1 MFNWI
6 RTKYQDMQISM
17 SFPAYEAAA
26 RDAHDA
32 TARRQFST
40 HDINREIIRLMTIP
54 HQEMQVR
61 YLEPIAQLGST
72 LTMLTAEF
80 ATYRENI
87 NILERSYKSE
97 LDPLYVKMD
106 ELRDRK
112 TTIMAEKSEAHDD
125 MNQARSDIDSWHAH
139 SSGTFFGNG
148 GKALPN
154 HSLFGQ
160 SFGDLDG
167 YKSDREAAY
176 DEIERCGNE
185 IGVVKT
191 RMDQL
196 GNEIAGIK
204 ADRQRMFDL
213 RKQGRRSSDLK
224 RIASFIA
231 MRIGQLEDE
240 RRQMDAERAIFL
252 EAARQRTG
260 VVVLESTL
268 TTIIAKR
275 NEFIG
280 SFDQTSAI
288 TDRKLIHRSTWLR
301 DHAA

>member
-6 RTKYQDMQISM
+6 RTKVQDKQIAM

-26 RDAHDA
+26 REAHDA

-40 HDINREIIRLMTIP
+40 QDINREIIRLMTIP

-61 YLEPIAQLGST
+61 YLEPIAKLSST
-72 LTMLTAEF
+72 LTMLSAEF
-80 ATYRENI
+80 AIYREKI

-97 LDPLYVKMD
+97 LDPLYAEMS
-106 ELRDRK
+106 ELRDCVK
-112 TTIMAEKSEAHDD
+112 TLLAQKSEAHDD
-125 MNQARSDIDSWHAH
+125 MSQARDDIDSWHAQ

-176 DEIERCGNE
+176 NEIERCGNE
-185 IGVVKT
+185 IGAVKS

-196 GNEIAGIK
+196 RSTIAGIK
-204 ADRQRMFDL
+204 ADRQRMVDL
-213 RKQGRRSSDLK
+213 RKQGVQSADLK
-224 RIASFIA
+224 RIACFIA
-231 MRIGQLEDE
+231 KRIGQVESE
-240 RRQMDAERAIFL
+240 RRQMDDQRAIFL

-268 TTIIAKR
+268 TAIIAKR
-275 NEFIG
+275 NDFIAT
-280 SFDQTSAI
+280 FDQTYAI